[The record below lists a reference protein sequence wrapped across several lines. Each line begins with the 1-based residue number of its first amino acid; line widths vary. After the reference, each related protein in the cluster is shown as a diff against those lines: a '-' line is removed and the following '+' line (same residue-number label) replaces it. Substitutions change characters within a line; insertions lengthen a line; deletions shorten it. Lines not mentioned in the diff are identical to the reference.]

1 MPATLEKPR
10 TVRDEIQQVIVQLAL
25 CSHVSA
31 ALPDS
36 EPKDA
41 SEAVGGK
48 RPPGGPE
55 ERLSKKASVEER
67 LDHRTFA
74 LKSADHFIRRLEK
87 AHSTRALEA
96 ILKDAQDSLSAW
108 KRRPPESKEPVWG
121 DPACGRWIAE
131 SKESYDALGKRF
143 GVSNARI
150 SQIRKAYAAPTT
162 RIRRYK
168 CVVCKAAKSEEGRT
182 MCSACEEFA
191 ELRDSVGDPFDEEV
205 AVA

>member
-1 MPATLEKPR
+1 MTL
-10 TVRDEIQQVIVQLAL
+10 RDEIQQVITQLAL

-41 SEAVGGK
+41 SEAIGGK

-108 KRRPPESKEPVWG
+108 KRRPPESKEPEFGSPLWK
-121 DPACGRWIAE
+121 RWVGE
-131 SKESYDALGKRF
+131 SKESYGALASRF
-143 GVSNARI
+143 GCSRSYIQQVKNDYRV
-150 SQIRKAYAAPTT
+150 KVAA
-162 RIRRYK
+162 
-168 CVVCKAAKSEEGRT
+168 
-182 MCSACEEFA
+182 
-191 ELRDSVGDPFDEEV
+191 
-205 AVA
+205 